1 MTGVQTCAL
10 PILFVLIALVIS
22 YFVWNYEPKYAENEI
37 TEDLCI
43 EIVRREME
51 EDMPIQ
57 IAGIQKVDDSIIVG
71 YAVGEEYSMKL
82 FGYLQF
88 VLDETQDTY
97 KLYCNQTNMLDIF
110 YSDVNACSFTTKNNR
125 QELLQSY
132 YIILGCR
139 DDVKKLEVWTKVID
153 IYKLQQQFNIV
164 DDVFMCIW
172 KKPPVGKYVLVGS
185 SGEEL
190 VCRYF
195 NSEHKNITNKNSDT
209 LLLQFDIDYSDLFYG
224 HRANMNCLVTLVNTT
239 NPQDYYVAGL
249 KLRQTSRPCTA
260 WNYTK
265 VNSYLKKTY
274 IEYAYCMDDLLD
286 TIDIPEEY
294 DNVNTTIYGQNYI
307 QSNIKYAR
315 SFQVEPNKKFILKQ
329 PGQFIN
335 IISKYSDYFNK
346 PDEENELLKENI
358 LQIEWLIDIR
368 DNSENETKTYTVRQN
383 VPIIIK

>member
-1 MTGVQTCAL
+1 MNRKKIT
-10 PILFVLIALVIS
+10 ILAMIFILIALVIS

-51 EDMPIQ
+51 EDMPVQ

-110 YSDVNACSFTTKNNR
+110 SSDVNACSFTTKNNR

-139 DDVKKLEVWTKVID
+139 DDVKKLELWTKVID

-172 KKPPVGKYVLVGS
+172 KKPTVGKYVLVGS

-190 VCRYF
+190 ACRYF

-209 LLLQFDIDYSDLFYG
+209 LSLQFDIDYSDLFYG
-224 HRANMNCLVTLVNTT
+224 HRANMNCLVTLVSTT

-265 VNSYLKKTY
+265 VNSSLKKIY
-274 IEYAYCMDDLLD
+274 IEYAYCMDDLLN
-286 TIDIPEEY
+286 TIDIPEKY
-294 DNVNTTIYGQNYI
+294 DNVNKTVYIQNYI
-307 QSNIKYAR
+307 QSNIKYVR
-315 SFQVEPNKKFILKQ
+315 SFQVEANKKFNLKQ

-335 IISKYSDYFNK
+335 IISRYSDYFNK

-368 DNSENETKTYTVRQN
+368 DNSENETETYTVRQN

>member
-1 MTGVQTCAL
+1 MNRKKIVTFAM
-10 PILFVLIALVIS
+10 IFVLIALVIS

-110 YSDVNACSFTTKNNR
+110 YSDVNACSFTTKNSR

-139 DDVKKLEVWTKVID
+139 DDVKKMEVWTKASD

-209 LLLQFDIDYSDLFYG
+209 LSLQFDIDYSDLFYG
-224 HRANMNCLVTLVNTT
+224 YRENMNCLVTLVNTT

-260 WNYTK
+260 WNYIK
-265 VNSYLKKTY
+265 INSISNIFFADFGQHT
-274 IEYAYCMDDLLD
+274 DDLLN
-286 TIDIPEEY
+286 IIEIPQEY
-294 DNVNTTIYGQNYI
+294 DIVRKNKTGYTFI
-307 QSNIKYAR
+307 QSDMDYVR
-315 SFQVEPNKKFILKQ
+315 SIQVESTKKFFLKQ
-329 PGQFIN
+329 SGQFIN
-335 IISKYSDYFNK
+335 IISRYSDYFNK

-368 DNSENETKTYTVRQN
+368 DNSENKTETYTVRQN
-383 VPIIIK
+383 VPIIIR

>member
-1 MTGVQTCAL
+1 MNRKKIVTFAM
-10 PILFVLIALVIS
+10 IFVLIALVIS

-51 EDMPIQ
+51 EDMPVQ

-209 LLLQFDIDYSDLFYG
+209 LSLQFDIEIG
-224 HRANMNCLVTLVNTT
+224 RAHV
-239 NPQDYYVAGL
+239 
-249 KLRQTSRPCTA
+249 
-260 WNYTK
+260 
-265 VNSYLKKTY
+265 
-274 IEYAYCMDDLLD
+274 
-286 TIDIPEEY
+286 
-294 DNVNTTIYGQNYI
+294 
-307 QSNIKYAR
+307 
-315 SFQVEPNKKFILKQ
+315 
-329 PGQFIN
+329 
-335 IISKYSDYFNK
+335 
-346 PDEENELLKENI
+346 
-358 LQIEWLIDIR
+358 
-368 DNSENETKTYTVRQN
+368 
-383 VPIIIK
+383 